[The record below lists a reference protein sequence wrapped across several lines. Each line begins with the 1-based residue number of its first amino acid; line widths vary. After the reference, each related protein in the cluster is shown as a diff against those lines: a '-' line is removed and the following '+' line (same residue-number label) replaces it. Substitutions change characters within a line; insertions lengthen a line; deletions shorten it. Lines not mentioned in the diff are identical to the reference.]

1 MVALPIC
8 LLVQMSACRPV
19 DAMRQ
24 FFWVLVQV
32 QGVEIEGEM
41 RAHKI
46 WIAELT
52 DDDRATRIYEMG
64 RPVSTVFCLL

>member
-1 MVALPIC
+1 
-8 LLVQMSACRPV
+8 
-19 DAMRQ
+19 MRQ
-24 FFWVLVQV
+24 FFWVRVQV

-64 RPVSTVFCLL
+64 RPVSKVFCLL